1 MTISIQERI
10 AARKWKDAKTYP
22 DAPHAYILRG
32 WNPEVFAWFHEKIKS
47 EGVREEFTL
56 RGKTYPYRYYYHADG
71 YRYWVVMRPDEGSN
85 DVLNRC
91 PANQSRNG
99 DQGK

>member
-10 AARKWKDAKTYP
+10 EAVIWKDAKTYP
-22 DAPHAYILRG
+22 DAPHAYILRC

-47 EGVREEFTL
+47 GGVREEFTL
-56 RGKTYPYRYYYHADG
+56 RGKTYPCHYYYHADG
-71 YRYWVVMRPDEGSN
+71 YRYWAMRPDGGPN

-91 PANQSRNG
+91 PANQSRNQ
-99 DQGK
+99 D